1 MQVVLASRNEKKKK
15 ELQSLLD
22 SLFPQIDVLTL
33 DDIGMTDEIVENG
46 STFEEN
52 ARLKALAV
60 ARKGY
65 IGIGDDSGLSVRAL
79 NGEPGIFSARYAE
92 IKGYGVGHNDA
103 LNNELLLKNMEGVED
118 RYAEFICAI
127 CCMFPDD
134 IEHPIAVEGI
144 CEGSILTELHG
155 ESGFGYDPLFWVP
168 SLGRTFAQLDG
179 QEKNTV
185 SHRGRAVRALAMAL
199 KRRYEV

>member
-15 ELQSLLD
+15 ELQTLLGQ
-22 SLFPQIDVLTL
+22 LLPQIEVLSL
-33 DDIGMTDEIVENG
+33 DDIGMTEDIVENG
-46 STFEEN
+46 SRFEDN

-60 ARKGY
+60 AKMGY

-79 NGEPGIFSARYAE
+79 HGEPGIFSARYAE
-92 IKGYGVGHNDA
+92 VKGYGVGHNDS

-118 RYAEFICAI
+118 RYAEFVCAI

-134 IEHPIAVEGI
+134 MENPIAVEGI

-168 SLGRTFAQLDG
+168 SLGRTFAELDS

-199 KRRYEV
+199 KRRCEV